1 MMIHRVCTAATA
13 LATIVLLLWP
23 LAAGAQEAGREET
36 EPPLS
41 TGPAERGGYAPLLTL
56 FNPAVGHAQLRL
68 TDRVTWF
75 PEEPVA
81 GQSTHLSAVQ
91 QDFSFALPLW
101 QDTTNEWSAFTR
113 VRGEFFRTHAL
124 LPDTG
129 QAFPEE
135 LWRVQFGTTYRH
147 QFANGWL
154 GGGAV
159 SGGSASDQP
168 FVRLHDLFL
177 GGHAFLRVPQGTHNA
192 WLFSLAYAPA
202 GELPFPLPGV
212 AYLVHPSEQFLAA
225 IGLPLYLRYRPW
237 DTLTLEGS
245 YMLLRTVHAR
255 ATYRLLP
262 PVVLF
267 AGFDWEN
274 ESYRLADRLHDQD
287 RFFSYEKRLTAGVH
301 FIINRSLAL
310 DLTSGYVFDRFYFEG
325 QHYSDRNQNRID
337 VGAGPMVSLQGRVRW

>member
-1 MMIHRVCTAATA
+1 MMMHRVRTAVAALTA
-13 LATIVLLLWP
+13 VVMLLCP
-23 LAAGAQEAGREET
+23 LTVGAQETGGEET
-36 EPPLS
+36 APTLS
-41 TGPAERGGYAPLLTL
+41 PFPTGRGGYAPLLNL
-56 FNPAVGHAQLRL
+56 FNPTVGQARLRL

-113 VRGEFFRTHAL
+113 VRGEFFQTHAH
-124 LPDTG
+124 LPATG
-129 QAFPEE
+129 QPFPNE
-135 LWRVQFGTTYRH
+135 LWNIQFGMAYRH

-159 SGGSASDQP
+159 SVGSASDQP
-168 FVRLHDLFL
+168 FARLHDLFI
-177 GGHAFLRVPQGTHNA
+177 GENAFLRVPQGTHNA
-192 WLFSLAYAPA
+192 WLFSLAYAPTS
-202 GELPFPLPGV
+202 ELPFPLPGV
-212 AYLVHPSEQFLAA
+212 AYLAHPSEQFLAA

-255 ATYRLLP
+255 ATYQLLP
-262 PVVLF
+262 PVRLF

-274 ESYRLADRLHDQD
+274 ESYRLADRLHDKD
-287 RFFSYEKRLTAGVH
+287 RFFSYDKRLTAGVQCL
-301 FIINRSLAL
+301 INRSLAL
-310 DLTSGYVFDRFYFEG
+310 ELTSGYIFDRFYFEG
-325 QHYSDRNQNRID
+325 QGYSDRNQNRID
-337 VGAGPMVSLQGRVRW
+337 VGAGPIVSLQGRVRW